1 MKIHLHFIALR
12 MPERPT
18 EGKDELELKEGAS
31 LSDALDMLGV
41 SDINSY
47 MTLVNETSIP
57 ATERATTVLVEGDT
71 LTLFSPIKG
80 G

>member
-12 MPERPT
+12 MPELPT